1 MNMTTATTVVPAV
14 KKSVLLVDVHMR
26 TRESRAANLR
36 KLGATVDCA
45 SNPALALEQFRAGSY
60 QLVLI
65 DLGRDRNGAEQLA
78 SDIRLKHP
86 AQQIA
91 FMVDGPTLI
100 SKTLPPARAAAA
112 AVALV
117 PAYVPAVVDPTE
129 SAFGRA
135 VKDAEELQQAA
146 IMPEDSDQ

>member
-1 MNMTTATTVVPAV
+1 MNTPTPVGVRPVV
-14 KKSVLLVDVHMR
+14 KKSVLLVDVHIG

-45 SNPALALEQFRAGSY
+45 PNAAAGLEQFRTGSY
-60 QLVLI
+60 RLVLI
-65 DLGRDRNGAEQLA
+65 DLGHDRGAAEQLA

-86 AQQIA
+86 GQEIG
-91 FMVDGPTLI
+91 FMVEGPALI
-100 SKTLPPARAAAA
+100 SKTLGPARPTAIP
-112 AVALV
+112 AVA
-117 PAYVPAVVDPTE
+117 PAYVPAVADAKE

-146 IMPEDSDQ
+146 ERSDL

>member
-1 MNMTTATTVVPAV
+1 MV
-14 KKSVLLVDVHMR
+14 KKSVLLVDVHMG

-45 SNPALALEQFRAGSY
+45 PNAATGLQQFGAGSY

-65 DLGRDRNGAEQLA
+65 DMGHDRHAAEQLA
-78 SDIRLKHP
+78 SDIRLKNP
-86 AQQIA
+86 AQQIG

-100 SKTLPPARAAAA
+100 SKTLPARPTATPVVLPAFVPA
-112 AVALV
+112 AVDA
-117 PAYVPAVVDPTE
+117 TE

-146 IMPEDSDQ
+146 IMPDDSDL

>member
-1 MNMTTATTVVPAV
+1 MNTPTPAGERPVV
-14 KKSVLLVDVHMR
+14 KKSVLLVDVHLG

-45 SNPALALEQFRAGSY
+45 SNAAAGLQQFGAGSY

-65 DLGRDRNGAEQLA
+65 DLGRDRDGAEQLA

-86 AQQIA
+86 AQQIG
-91 FMVDGPTLI
+91 FMVDGPALI
-100 SKTLPPARAAAA
+100 SETLPARPTGTPAIVPAFVPA
-112 AVALV
+112 AVDA
-117 PAYVPAVVDPTE
+117 TE

-146 IMPEDSDQ
+146 IMPEDSDL

>member
-1 MNMTTATTVVPAV
+1 MNTLTPAGERPV
-14 KKSVLLVDVHMR
+14 IKKSVLLVDVHMG

-45 SNPALALEQFRAGSY
+45 STAAAGLAQFAVGSY
-60 QLVLI
+60 KLVLI
-65 DLGRDRNGAEQLA
+65 DLGRDRHAAEQLA

-86 AQQIA
+86 GQQIG
-91 FMVDGPTLI
+91 FMVDGPQLI
-100 SKTLPPARAAAA
+100 STTMGPARPTPAPG
-112 AVALV
+112 LV
-117 PAYVPAVVDPTE
+117 PAYVPAVVDETE

-146 IMPEDSDQ
+146 ENVDL